1 MKYICNIILS
11 IALLCLLC
19 GCEKENASLSQ
30 FDIEVLEE
38 VNSYRTGIGLAPL
51 ENNDFL
57 WELAHEHS
65 ARMADGTIPFGHD
78 GLSERSDLIR
88 TTLGSGSIAE
98 NIAKGKGTVQEI
110 VNNWLSSVGHKE
122 NMEGNFTH
130 TGLSS
135 VKGKDGNWYFTQIF
149 YKSTN

>member
-1 MKYICNIILS
+1 MKHICNIILLT
-11 IALLCLLC
+11 ALLSLMC
-19 GCEKENASLSQ
+19 GCEKENASPSL
-30 FDIEVLEE
+30 FDMEILEE
-38 VNSYRTGIGLAPL
+38 VNKYRTGLGLVAL
-51 ENNDFL
+51 ESNEFL
-57 WELAHEHS
+57 WELAQEHS
-65 ARMADGTIPFGHD
+65 SRMADGSIPFGID

-98 NIAKGKGTVQEI
+98 NIAKGKGTAQEI